1 MVPPT
6 MLLTRSL
13 LQASACSC
21 EVRALAGR
29 ACVLL
34 LLWWAACL
42 PAAAQTVRLAWDP
55 PVSGP
60 DVSYVIQYGTTPGV
74 YPHEVPVGFRITRHD
89 VTGLAPGTYYF
100 VVRALDSR
108 GASSSF
114 SATTTATVEGDVS
127 TDEGPSDGLTR
138 DPIDSTRTIVS
149 VSASQQ
155 LQSVIDAATP
165 RTTVLLE
172 PGTYALAES
181 IAITDAMDLEIR
193 GRTGRRSDVTLLA
206 PPDEV
211 SPLFI
216 VTRTWALKVADL
228 TIQSGK
234 SLAFDFG
241 DGAQWPHLT
250 RLHMIGGGAFV
261 RSALHADGSG
271 TREGLVSNCRFEVPG
286 IAGTL
291 PVAIEVQRGF
301 GWVVRGSRFTY
312 ATLPSGEL
320 PGAGVLAWQGSQ
332 HTLVERNVFVG
343 GAREIVFGL
352 APRSPDQHVGG
363 LIRNNM
369 IARIATAGARG
380 PAISV
385 ADAPRAVV
393 AHNSV
398 LVAGTSAVAIE
409 YAHPDTRGGEIVNNL
424 LDAVISVRDRAD
436 ARRRG
441 NARAATPGMFRDAA
455 RGDLHLVVEAA
466 AIALRR
472 GVATTHAPLD
482 VDGDERPVGVRPDIG
497 ADQVIR

>member
-1 MVPPT
+1 MP
-6 MLLTRSL
+6 LTRTL
-13 LQASACSC
+13 LQASACSPA
-21 EVRALAGR
+21 VRAVAGR
-29 ACVLL
+29 ACLL
-34 LLWWAACL
+34 LVLWWAASL
-42 PAAAQTVRLAWDP
+42 PAAAQTVRLAWNP
-55 PVSGP
+55 PASGP

-74 YPHEVPVGFRITRHD
+74 YPHEVPVGFGITTHD

-100 VVRALDSR
+100 VVRALDNG

-114 SATTTATVEGDVS
+114 SVATTATVEGDVS
-127 TDEGPSDGLTR
+127 SDEGPTDGLTR

-149 VSASQQ
+149 VSRSQD

-172 PGTYALAES
+172 PGVYALAES
-181 IAITDAMDLEIR
+181 IAITNAMDLEIR

-216 VTRTWALKVADL
+216 VTRTWSLKVADL

-261 RSALHADGSG
+261 RSARHADGSG
-271 TREGLVSNCRFEVPG
+271 TREGHVSNCRFEVPG

-291 PVAIEVQRGF
+291 PVAIEVQSGS
-301 GWVVRGSRFTY
+301 GWTVRRSRFLY
-312 ATLPSGEL
+312 ATLPSGAL
-320 PGAGVLAWQGSQ
+320 PGSAVLAWQGSE

-369 IARIATAGARG
+369 IARTSTTGARG
-380 PAISV
+380 PAVSV
-385 ADAPRAVV
+385 ADAPRVVV

-398 LVAGTSAVAIE
+398 LVAGTSGAAIE
-409 YAHPDTRGGEIVNNL
+409 FAHPDTRGGEIVNNL
-424 LDAVISVRDRAD
+424 AD
-436 ARRRG
+436 AGVRIRDGAEARRG
-441 NARAATPGMFRDAA
+441 GNTRGATPGMFRDAS

-466 AIALRR
+466 AIALGR
-472 GVATTHAPLD
+472 GLLITHAPLD
-482 VDGDERPVGVRPDIG
+482 VDGDERPVGVKPDIG
-497 ADQVIR
+497 ADQVVR